1 MVEATMTEQVEAGV
15 GISMEKLKAY
25 VGLEKRRRVL
35 EAELAVVKKQAGDL
49 EPSLREQFAVSGVQN
64 MKMDGLTVSIR
75 KSVYPKYREGCGRG
89 DVIEALKLDGLADLL
104 KEDYSTST
112 FTALVRD
119 IESSGG
125 PLPENLARVIEVSEQ
140 YELRTQKA

>member
-1 MVEATMTEQVEAGV
+1 MVEATMSEVAA
-15 GISMEKLKAY
+15 GISMDRLKEFVA
-25 VGLEKRRRVL
+25 LEKRRRVL

-49 EPSLREQFAVSGVQN
+49 EPVLREQFAVSGVQN

-75 KSVYPKYREGCGRG
+75 RSVYPKYRDGFGRG
-89 DVIEALKLDGLADLL
+89 DVIEALKLDGLSDLL
-104 KEDYSTST
+104 KEDYNTST

-119 IESSGG
+119 IESSGA
-125 PLPENLARVIEVSEQ
+125 PWPQNLVRVVEVSEQ

>member
-1 MVEATMTEQVEAGV
+1 MVEATMSEVAA
-15 GISMEKLKAY
+15 GISMDRLKEFVA
-25 VGLEKRRRVL
+25 LEKRRRVL

-49 EPSLREQFAVSGVQN
+49 EPVLREQFAVSGVQN
-64 MKMDGLTVSIR
+64 MKMDGLTVSVR
-75 KSVYPKYREGCGRG
+75 RSVYPKYREGFGRS
-89 DVIEALKLDGLADLL
+89 DVIEALRLDGLADLL

-125 PLPENLARVIEVSEQ
+125 PLPENLARVVEVSEQ